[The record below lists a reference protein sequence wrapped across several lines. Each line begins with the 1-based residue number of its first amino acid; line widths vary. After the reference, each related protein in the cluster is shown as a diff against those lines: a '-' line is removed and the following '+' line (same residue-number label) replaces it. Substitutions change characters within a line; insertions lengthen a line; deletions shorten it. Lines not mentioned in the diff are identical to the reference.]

1 MVNFSELNFRGKIM
15 PNPIN
20 VGIVIFDGAEE
31 LDFVGPYEVL
41 SILNTLD
48 DKKRVNVFTISEKKD
63 LVKCANNLKVMPD
76 FSFKDAPKIDV
87 LLIPGGDG
95 RRTEMYNEFL
105 RDFVLKTAETAK
117 YITSVCTGAF
127 ILAEAGLLD
136 GKKATTWKGVLNE
149 LDNYEKVEMVKE
161 RFVVEGNIIT
171 SAGVTAGIDMAL
183 YLVEVLFGSD
193 ARKFVAEEI
202 EYKY

>member
-1 MVNFSELNFRGKIM
+1 M
-15 PNPIN
+15 IN
-20 VGIVIFDGAEE
+20 IGIIIFDGAEE
-31 LDFVGPYEVL
+31 LDFVGPYEIF
-41 SILNTLD
+41 SIMNTLD
-48 DKKRVNVFTISEKKD
+48 DQKRINVFTIAEKKE

-76 FSFKDAPKIDV
+76 FSFEEAPEIDV

-95 RRTEMYNEFL
+95 RRKEMHNETL
-105 RDFVLKTAETAK
+105 RDFVLKTAKTAK
-117 YITSVCTGAF
+117 YTTSVCTGVF

-149 LDNYEKVEMVKE
+149 LDNYEKIEMVKE
-161 RFVVEGNIIT
+161 RFVVEGNVIT
-171 SAGVTAGIDMAL
+171 SAGVTAGMDMAL

>member
-1 MVNFSELNFRGKIM
+1 MSTSLNI
-15 PNPIN
+15 
-20 VGIVIFDGAEE
+20 GIVIFNGAEE
-31 LDFVGPYEVL
+31 LDFVGPYEVF

-48 DKKRVNVFTISEKKD
+48 NKKRVNVFTIAEEKT
-63 LVKCANNLKVMPD
+63 LVHCANNLKVMPD

-95 RRTEMYNEFL
+95 RRKEMHNERL
-105 RDFVLKTAETAK
+105 RDFVLKTAEKAK

-136 GKKATTWKGVLNE
+136 GRKATTWKGALHE
-149 LDNYEKVEMVKE
+149 LDEYEKIEVIKE
-161 RFVVEGNIIT
+161 RFVDEGTVIT
-171 SAGVTAGIDMAL
+171 SAGVTAAIDMAL
-183 YLVEVLFGSD
+183 YIVELLFGID
-193 ARKFVAEEI
+193 ARKFVAAEI